1 MYKLQT
7 YTCVILQECHLKH
20 LGGSNSHKY
29 FVQTT
34 SDRKREKAENDE
46 ICNKTET
53 NVTWKSDFIKTVIF
67 S

>member
-20 LGGSNSHKY
+20 LGGSDSHKY

-46 ICNKTET
+46 IYNKP
-53 NVTWKSDFIKTVIF
+53 KQM
-67 S
+67 